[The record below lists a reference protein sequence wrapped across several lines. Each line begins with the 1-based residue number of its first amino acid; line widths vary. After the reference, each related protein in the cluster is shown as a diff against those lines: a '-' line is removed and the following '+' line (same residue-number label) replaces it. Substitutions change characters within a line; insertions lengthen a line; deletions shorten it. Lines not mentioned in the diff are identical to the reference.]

1 MRTLYQER
9 CLQNE
14 VVFNWEEKSHKMSQD
29 EIIEVLEK
37 DMRNVIGHLD
47 DLKSPQ
53 EKEVS
58 LKRIEFLRISIM
70 RAKLGRELVSLVFP
84 ITN

>member
-1 MRTLYQER
+1 M
-9 CLQNE
+9 NE
-14 VVFNWEEKSHKMSQD
+14 VVFNWEETSHKMSQE
-29 EIIEVLEK
+29 EIVELLEK
-37 DMRNVIGHLD
+37 DMREVIDHLD
-47 DLKSPQ
+47 ELKSSQ